1 MMQVTANQVGEGAQ
15 TDVWMRPN
23 VDTLSGQ
30 KLSGQGLIE
39 KKSLDRVDATSSG
52 QPSSIA
58 GFQLMRAGTR

>member
-39 KKSLDRVDATSSG
+39 KESLDRVDAHLIG
-52 QPSSIA
+52 AA
-58 GFQLMRAGTR
+58 GFQFMRVIRHHPDL